1 MRILHTM
8 AALGLALAA
17 LTACDNV
24 DENERFS
31 GPVDITPKKNVL
43 IEDFTGQRCSN
54 CPMAAE
60 ELKSIQTAFGADHV
74 IAVAIHGGALGVS
87 EADRPTIGLAN
98 EQGEQLYNHWGVT
111 DQPIGLVDRTAGLQ
125 SFTNWFGLAVKRLI
139 MDPKADLT
147 LQQPA
152 YDPAT
157 RTLTLQVGATGHE
170 NLDAKLQ
177 IWLTESNLVRLQTMP
192 AEWGGG
198 NNREYVH
205 NHVFRT
211 AVNDL
216 LGDELVLQA
225 GQARTLD
232 YTSTLNE
239 GWQPE
244 NMAVLA
250 ILYSEEEGVIQV
262 AEQPILT
269 STTN

>member
-1 MRILHTM
+1 M
-8 AALGLALAA
+8 ATLGLVLAA

-54 CPMAAE
+54 CPLAAE
-60 ELKSIQTAFGADHV
+60 ELKSIQAAFGPEHV

-98 EQGEQLYNHWGVT
+98 EQGEQLYTHWGVT
-111 DQPIGLVDRTAGLQ
+111 DQPIGLVDRTEGLQ

-139 MDPKADLT
+139 MEPKAELT
-147 LQQPA
+147 LQQPD

-157 RTLTLQVGATGHE
+157 RTLNLQVAATSRE
-170 NLDAKLQ
+170 NLEARLQ
-177 IWLTESNLVRLQTMP
+177 LWLTESNLVRLQTMP

-198 NNREYVH
+198 NNKEYVH

-216 LGDELVLQA
+216 MGDELPLQA
-225 GQARTLD
+225 GQPHTLG
-232 YTSTLNE
+232 YTCTLNE
-239 GWQPE
+239 GWLPE

-250 ILYSEEEGVIQV
+250 ILYNEDEGVIQV

-269 STTN
+269 TTTNQHP